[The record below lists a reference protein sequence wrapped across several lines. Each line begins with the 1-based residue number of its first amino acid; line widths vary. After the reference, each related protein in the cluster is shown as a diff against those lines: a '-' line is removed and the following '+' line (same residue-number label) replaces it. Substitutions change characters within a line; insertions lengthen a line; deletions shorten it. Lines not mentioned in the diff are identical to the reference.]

1 MQSNNLRRFVPADWQ
16 SLAIVLGIIGSV
28 IAFFYH
34 WASDIDVRARESRKP
49 FLSVQLDT
57 YTKILPVVAKIR
69 RLSTQRDDPSQK
81 SAYMAAVDDFWDFY
95 YGLLAM
101 VEDEYVESAMVLFGK
116 TLKAEGQDD
125 KCASLKGQAV
135 LALDHCARNSIAASW
150 GVKKASQSS
159 DYCTPARLEDLHK
172 VCENIAVP

>member
-1 MQSNNLRRFVPADWQ
+1 MQWTNLRRFVPTDWP
-16 SLAIVLGIIGSV
+16 SLLIVLGIIGSV
-28 IAFFYH
+28 ITFFYH

-49 FLSVQLDT
+49 FLSLQLET

-69 RLSTQRDDPSQK
+69 RLSVQHGDDPSQK

-101 VEDEYVESAMVLFGK
+101 VEDEHVESAMVLFGK
-116 TLKAEGQDD
+116 TLKADGQD
-125 KCASLKGQAV
+125 KCASIKGDAV

-150 GVKKASQSS
+150 GVKNHSKTS
-159 DYCTPARLEDLHK
+159 DYCTPAPLEALHK
-172 VCENIAVP
+172 VCENVPVP